1 MLQRTICA
9 TGPIQDVSVRS
20 AAQVCL
26 HGLHGSGRSFTVA
39 WCRATLLMRWTPMA
53 AMMHLSNIARSITLA
68 MDPYVSCPALTALTI
83 EWLCVTLHQCK
94 ECSLTIFL
102 QAVMVAWGET
112 MVKGAAPVRRP
123 SDLGTAA
130 AGDLLA
136 DLPSRTE
143 SAQEKLMQ
151 TQNLISASLALS
163 SSDQIAS
170 RFKNFDS

>member
-20 AAQVCL
+20 AAQVCP

-39 WCRATLLMRWTPMA
+39 WCLATLLMRWTPMA
-53 AMMHLSNIARSITLA
+53 EMMHLSNIACSMTLA
-68 MDPYVSCPALTALTI
+68 MDPSVSCPAPTALTI
-83 EWLCVTLHQCK
+83 EWHCVTQCR
-94 ECSLTIFL
+94 ECSFAIFL

-112 MVKGAAPVRRP
+112 MVKGAAPVSRP
-123 SDLGTAA
+123 SDLETAA
-130 AGDLLA
+130 AGNLLA
-136 DLPSRTE
+136 NLPSRTE